1 MTEQDID
8 TFDIE
13 EAPPGHRSGFVA
25 VIGRPNV
32 GKSTLVNAYVGQK
45 IAIVSP
51 KPQTTRERLLGILT
65 RTDAQVIFMDTP
77 GIHTPKHK
85 LGEVMV
91 ETARRTIPDADVIL
105 FLVDVSVLPT
115 EEDVQIAE
123 LLKKAE
129 HGPVILALNKSDLL
143 APADVVLFTESY
155 IGLVEP
161 ADAALWMLVSAT
173 RGDNR
178 DKLLD
183 LIIAHLPEGPRYYPP
198 DEVTDQQERDI
209 AAELIREQA
218 LALLR
223 DEVPHSVAVQV
234 EEFKERSSGLVYI
247 SATICVEKDSQKG
260 ILIGKDGE
268 MLRKIGAAARREI
281 EALLETRVY
290 LELWVKVRKNWRKRE
305 VEVRRLGYTLPD

>member
-1 MTEQDID
+1 MAEQDID
-8 TFDIE
+8 AFDIE
-13 EAPPGHRSGFVA
+13 EAPPGHRSGFVT

-51 KPQTTRERLLGILT
+51 KPQTTRGRLLGILT
-65 RTDAQVIFMDTP
+65 RTDAQIIFVDTP

-91 ETARRTIPDADVIL
+91 ETARRAIPDADVVL
-105 FLVDVSVLPT
+105 FMVDVSVLPT
-115 EEDVQIAE
+115 EEDIQIAE
-123 LLKKAE
+123 LLKATR

-143 APADVVLFTESY
+143 APANVVLFTESY
-155 IGLVEP
+155 LKLVE
-161 ADAALWMLVSAT
+161 AAAWMLVSAT

-198 DEVTDQQERDI
+198 DEITDQQERDI

-234 EEFKERSSGLVYI
+234 EEFKERGSGLVYI
-247 SATICVEKDSQKG
+247 SATIYVEKESQKG
-260 ILIGKDGE
+260 IVIGKEGE

-281 EALLETRVY
+281 EALLESRVY

-305 VEVRRLGYTLPD
+305 IEVRRLGYVVPET